1 MSLFDNLLRAQLMS
15 EPKRSYKPSKCN
27 KEKERGTNPNAETD
41 NAKTAQSASSSE
53 GNQETSK
60 INL

>member
-1 MSLFDNLLRAQLMS
+1 MSLFDNLLRAQLMI

-27 KEKERGTNPNAETD
+27 KEKERGTNPNVVTD

-53 GNQETSK
+53 GSVEVH
-60 INL
+60 I

>member
-15 EPKRSYKPSKCN
+15 EPKCSYKPSKCN
-27 KEKERGTNPNAETD
+27 KTKERETNPNAATD

>member
-15 EPKRSYKPSKCN
+15 EPKRSYSN
-27 KEKERGTNPNAETD
+27 KAKAMGTNPNVATD

>member
-1 MSLFDNLLRAQLMS
+1 MS

-27 KEKERGTNPNAETD
+27 KEKERGTNPNVVTD

-53 GNQETSK
+53 GNVEVH
-60 INL
+60 I

>member
-15 EPKRSYKPSKCN
+15 EPKRSYSN
-27 KEKERGTNPNAETD
+27 KEKERGASPNVATD

-53 GNQETSK
+53 GNVEVH
-60 INL
+60 I

>member
-15 EPKRSYKPSKCN
+15 ELKQSRTSSRCN
-27 KEKERGTNPNAETD
+27 KTKERGTNPNVVTD

-53 GNQETSK
+53 GNVEVH
-60 INL
+60 I